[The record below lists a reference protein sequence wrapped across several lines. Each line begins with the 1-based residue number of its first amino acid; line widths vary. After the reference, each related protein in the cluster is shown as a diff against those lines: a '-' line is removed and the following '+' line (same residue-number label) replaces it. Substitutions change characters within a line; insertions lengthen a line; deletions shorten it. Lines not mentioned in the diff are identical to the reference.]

1 MRVTAPRE
9 IREPE
14 DLAFLSTAH
23 RARKR
28 LEIDL
33 TDVEWISPLGVVA
46 VLATCLRADEA
57 SLHATVEL
65 PENLAAR
72 TYLAQIGL
80 VAELAR
86 CDWTV
91 PDNIDIDPNADIGPH
106 LPVSRLT
113 S

>member
-1 MRVTAPRE
+1 MLDAVMRVTAPAQ

-46 VLATCLRADEA
+46 VLATCLRAEA
-57 SLHATVEL
+57 SALGVAVCL
-65 PENLAAR
+65 PHNREVR

-86 CDWTV
+86 
-91 PDNIDIDPNADIGPH
+91 
-106 LPVSRLT
+106 
-113 S
+113 